1 MVGVTYPSD
10 QRAQVRVDLWPAS
23 TGAGFPLPIS
33 AEADPMP
40 AHEGL
45 RADNRDGLE
54 DRRKPSIQL
63 DEKQTVTILEAV
75 LFVAVAGERSNRIP
89 SLG

>member
-1 MVGVTYPSD
+1 
-10 QRAQVRVDLWPAS
+10 
-23 TGAGFPLPIS
+23 
-33 AEADPMP
+33 MP

-75 LFVAVAGERSNRIP
+75 LFVAVAGGAIQPNTFAQVAGSSSARMTKATISASDGR
-89 SLG
+89 